1 MPNYPASACCSR
13 ENMHQ
18 VAEKAE
24 EWRWEAE
31 LHDKIFVIVDYDKD
45 E

>member
-1 MPNYPASACCSR
+1 VLLE

-31 LHDKIFVIVDYDKD
+31 LHDKIFFIVDYDKD